1 MKTYIIALFALLIA
15 FPVQGWAAEPIN
27 EVDADSQIGAVTV
40 FLKGAQ
46 VNRNAEVLLRRGG
59 NKVFFRGLA
68 KNIDPK
74 SIQVKAPN
82 EILINSVTIE
92 TNYLNLNAHKP
103 RVKLLNDS
111 LQILADL
118 VDESHNQ
125 RSNLGEE
132 KNMIMA
138 NQKIASEK
146 EGLNI
151 DQLKATTE
159 FFRKRLFDLSD
170 RMRKIDLELRE
181 HSKRQ
186 KQIRA
191 QLKELKYVRNQ
202 PSNDIAIVFNSF
214 GTRKVPIE
222 LSYVVQDARWVPRYN
237 LRAENSSSP
246 INLEY
251 QADVFQ
257 NTGVD
262 WPQVELTLSTGNPQL
277 GGAQPEIQPW
287 KLYVQAPP
295 PPAPKRS
302 SKKAEMAM
310 SAPAAEYDAV
320 DEEYSDDFGNGDEWG
335 EEEEAPTPNA
345 AFFDT
350 DAYKEVT
357 TLADYTVVNE
367 GATTAEF
374 QISIKQDVPS
384 GNKPQQ
390 VTVQSSELPS
400 DFRHFGVPKVDK
412 DAFLVSEVTG
422 WEGLNLLPGYVQI
435 FFEGTYVSESYID
448 PAYTDDTLR
457 FSLGRDK
464 RVVIEREQL
473 KDYNEKKIFGSQVER
488 TFAYQ
493 IKVRNTKDEAV
504 SIRLEDQIP
513 ISQDKSIVVK
523 VEEISGANLDAESGL
538 LYWDMDIAGSETKE
552 VKLIFSVKYPK
563 NMTVPGL

>member
-1 MKTYIIALFALLIA
+1 MKIYIKAFFVLLIA
-15 FPVQGWAAEPIN
+15 FPAQARAVESVH
-27 EVDADSQIGAVTV
+27 EVNADSKIKAVTV

-46 VNRNAEVLLRRGG
+46 VNRNTEVLLHRGG

-74 SIQVKAPN
+74 SIQVKAPS

-111 LQILADL
+111 LTILAGL
-118 VDESHNQ
+118 VDQSRNQ
-125 RSNLGEE
+125 LINLGEE

-138 NQKIASEK
+138 NQNIASEE
-146 EGLNI
+146 EGLDI
-151 DQLKATTE
+151 DQLKSTAD

-170 RMRKIDLELRE
+170 RMHKTNLDLRRY
-181 HSKRQ
+181 SKRQ

-191 QLKELKYVRNQ
+191 QLKELRYIRNQ
-202 PSNDIAIVFNSF
+202 PSNDITIVFNSF
-214 GTRKVPIE
+214 STRKVPIE
-222 LSYVVQDARWVPRYN
+222 LSYVVRDAHWVPHYN

-246 INLEY
+246 IDLEY

-277 GGAQPEIQPW
+277 GGSQPQIRPW
-287 KLYVQAPP
+287 RLYVQAPP
-295 PPAPKRS
+295 PPAPKRPYR
-302 SKKAEMAM
+302 KTDRMM
-310 SAPAAEYDAV
+310 SEAPAAEYDEYT
-320 DEEYSDDFGNGDEWG
+320 EESSDAIGAEDDM
-335 EEEEAPTPNA
+335 EEVELEISLFEPEM
-345 AFFDT
+345 
-350 DAYKEVT
+350 YKEVT

-374 QISIKQDVPS
+374 RISIKQDVSS

-390 VTVQSSELPS
+390 VTIQSSELPS
-400 DFRHFGVPKVDK
+400 DFRHFGVPKADK
-412 DAFLVSEVTG
+412 DAFLVSEITG

-448 PAYTDDTLR
+448 PGFTDDTLR

-464 RVVIEREQL
+464 RIVIEREQL
-473 KDYNEKKIFGSQVER
+473 KEFNEKKTFGSQVER
-488 TFAYQ
+488 TFAYE
-493 IKVRNTKDEAV
+493 IKVRNTKDEAIR
-504 SIRLEDQIP
+504 IRLEDQVP
-513 ISQDKSIVVK
+513 ISQDRSIVVK
-523 VEEISGANLDAESGL
+523 VEEASDANLDPGSGL
-538 LYWDMDIAGSETKE
+538 LYWDLDIAGSETKTLM
-552 VKLIFSVKYPK
+552 LIFSVKYPK
-563 NMTVPGL
+563 NMIVKGI